1 MDKTLSTK
9 TLYLATLYRFL
20 LQLLRVIVYAGR
32 YLFAI
37 IEVVSLW
44 CKQCCIGFIQSLTE
58 ELAKSEPPNTT
69 LGDTDDRS
77 QFD

>member
-69 LGDTDDRS
+69 LGDIDDRS